1 MLRRYGP
8 DISARVVGASAI
20 LAFALLLIG
29 YSLPIMHVRNGDRYT
44 EATLA
49 TGPELLLQTGDWELA
64 LALFMTLHLMP
75 VLQVLLL
82 AITAL
87 ERRVAIVVPRA
98 WRIACLKLLPFVRRW
113 SMLEIFLMGVFIAWT
128 RLSQWLT
135 VTAAPALLAV
145 FGAVV
150 VTQVV
155 SGALTSRRLEGEIPR
170 LHSEHLVPRESE
182 PNDHWRSGVA
192 RAGALTISGY
202 LFYIPANLLPIM
214 TVRRLNEG
222 GPMTILSGVREL
234 LRDGSWVLALIV
246 FLASVAVPLLKLFVL
261 SGLLIMTQRRSS
273 RGLRQRTQLFRLIES
288 IGRWSML
295 DIFVLSLLVGLV
307 RLGVLGY
314 VAPEPGALAFCAVVI
329 VTMLATELFE
339 PKWMWDAAGQNGPAG
354 TRVSVGVTTS

>member
-1 MLRRYGP
+1 
-8 DISARVVGASAI
+8 VVQ
-20 LAFALLLIG
+20 LFLL
-29 YSLPIMHVRNGDRYT
+29 V
-44 EATLA
+44 
-49 TGPELLLQTGDWELA
+49 
-64 LALFMTLHLMP
+64 
-75 VLQVLLL
+75 
-82 AITAL
+82 ITSL
-87 ERRVAIVVPRA
+87 ERRVAMVPRA
-98 WRIACLKLLPFVRRW
+98 WRIVCLKLLPFVSRW

-155 SGALTSRRLEGEIPR
+155 SGALTPRRLEGQIPR
-170 LHSEHLVPRESE
+170 LHSEHLGPGGSE
-182 PNDHWRSGVA
+182 PNDSWRTGVA

-214 TVRRLNEG
+214 TIRRLNEG
-222 GPMTILSGVREL
+222 GPMTILGGVREL
-234 LRDGSWVLALIV
+234 IRDGSWVLALIV

-261 SGLLIMTQRRSS
+261 SGMLILTQARSR
-273 RGLRQRTQLFRLIES
+273 RGLRRRTQLFRLIET

-314 VAPEPGALAFCAVVI
+314 VQPEPGALAFCAVVV

-339 PKWMWDAAGQNGPAG
+339 PKWMWDAAGQNDPAG